1 MSSVVIR
8 LWEIFITWTTAPPA
22 RALCNAFPLFCNT
35 FHSFYI
41 SFYFLLLRDKQN
53 EARRNTFEP
62 LETNNRP
69 SHPSARVPIRSADIS
84 PSSAP
89 SHYSDAPPTHL
100 PPSPPPPPTT
110 HISFP
115 SHFKSSRTT
124 YLLHKTEAIS
134 HLRLPLPHPPPAAP
148 RLLSRYPLCA
158 SLTGRS
164 CGLIGHLFAPP
175 LPVGEIWEIC
185 GHARRCAV
193 INWAWR
199 ERYEKID
206 KRFPSSH
213 QISAAGWNSLS
224 HHLSV
229 CLSFL
234 PIWYL

>member
-1 MSSVVIR
+1 MSRAGTRFSPWKPI
-8 LWEIFITWTTAPPA
+8 TAP
-22 RALCNAFPLFCNT
+22 
-35 FHSFYI
+35 HI
-41 SFYFLLLRDKQN
+41 
-53 EARRNTFEP
+53 
-62 LETNNRP
+62 
-69 SHPSARVPIRSADIS
+69 PSAHVPFHPHTFRGYLAVVGAKSLLW
-84 PSSAP
+84 PP
-89 SHYSDAPPTHL
+89 PPTHL
-100 PPSPPPPPTT
+100 PPPPPPTT

-134 HLRLPLPHPPPAAP
+134 HLRLPLPRPPPAAP

-175 LPVGEIWEIC
+175 MPVGEIWEIC

-206 KRFPSSH
+206 EKFPSSH

-234 PIWYL
+234 PISYL

>member
-1 MSSVVIR
+1 MS
-8 LWEIFITWTTAPPA
+8 
-22 RALCNAFPLFCNT
+22 
-35 FHSFYI
+35 HS
-41 SFYFLLLRDKQN
+41 
-53 EARRNTFEP
+53 
-62 LETNNRP
+62 
-69 SHPSARVPIRSADIS
+69 VPIRSVDIS

-89 SHYSDAPPTHL
+89 SHYSDPPHPTHL
-100 PPSPPPPPTT
+100 PPPPPPPPPTT

-134 HLRLPLPHPPPAAP
+134 HLRLPLPRPPPAAP

-206 KRFPSSH
+206 EKFPSSH

-234 PIWYL
+234 PISYL